1 MRKIWNRPAWPVWSV
16 STLDASGTGNMN
28 IATYVQ
34 AVSLDPK
41 LMLVAL
47 YNNTKTLENV
57 TKTKRAL
64 LQLLPESLAPV
75 VRVCGQKS
83 GHNIDKITRLAKRFE
98 LQQHNDLYYFADA
111 AGFVE
116 LELTDLHDV
125 QGDHML
131 GTFKVIKQKNL
142 HDVPLLTTDY
152 LREHKYIR

>member
-16 STLDASGTGNMN
+16 STLDTAGVGNMN

-41 LMLVAL
+41 LMTIAL
-47 YNNTKTLENV
+47 YNDTKTLTNV
-57 TKTKRAL
+57 TQTKRAL

-83 GHNIDKITRLAKRFE
+83 GNDIDKISRLEKRFTLE
-98 LQQHNDLYYFADA
+98 QKNGLYYFTAA
-111 AGFVE
+111 AGYVE
-116 LELTDLHDV
+116 LTLIDLHDV
-125 QGDHML
+125 GGDHML
-131 GTFKVIKQKNL
+131 GTFTVEKQKSL

-152 LREHKYIR
+152 LREQKYIR